1 MPKDN
6 RARNIETIG
15 RIPAIGEPVMDWGMR
30 GLCHRAAAF
39 VGVDSFVLGLVAGAA
54 LMLCAVW
61 AYYAPS

>member
-1 MPKDN
+1 
-6 RARNIETIG
+6 
-15 RIPAIGEPVMDWGMR
+15 MR